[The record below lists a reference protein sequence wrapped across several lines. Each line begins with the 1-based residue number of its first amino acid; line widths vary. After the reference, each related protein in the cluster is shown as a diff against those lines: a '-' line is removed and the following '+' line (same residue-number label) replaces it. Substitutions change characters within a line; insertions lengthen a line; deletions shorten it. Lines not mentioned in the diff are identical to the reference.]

1 MHMWEG
7 SAIAH
12 RTGVMTM
19 QEAMRFT
26 LSHPVSTVIIGCD
39 TIAQLEENVQIARE
53 FTPLSGAQMAKLNEM
68 AGPVAEQS
76 LFFRFTDRSK
86 G

>member
-1 MHMWEG
+1 MQMRDAMHY
-7 SAIAH
+7 
-12 RTGVMTM
+12 
-19 QEAMRFT
+19 T

-39 TIAQLEENVQIARE
+39 NLAQLEENVQIARE
-53 FTPLSGAQMAKLNEM
+53 FTPLSETQIATLKEM
-68 AGPVAEQS
+68 AAPVAKQS